1 MKTTMRGLV
10 KETAGPG
17 GFVLHTDLPIPEIGE
32 DEVLLQVRCT
42 AFCGTDLH
50 IWEWDEWS
58 RRRVKAPFIPGHET
72 VGVIVAAGE
81 KVTDRRVGQRVSCE
95 THIPCGECWFCQN
108 GMPHI
113 CQNVKLFGVTQD
125 GAFAEYAK
133 IRADCTFPIDDE
145 ISDEAACMFEPM
157 GAGVHGVEAAD
168 VAGKT
173 LLVSGCGP
181 IGLTAVSACKVFGAK
196 KVIACDLFDEKLAIA
211 REMGADVTFNS
222 GKCDLPAEVRKL
234 TGGVGAD
241 AAIDITGAE
250 AAINNSLKSV
260 RAAGRLVCVGLPS
273 GKVTMDLTEDL
284 IYREVS
290 MTGVS
295 GRRIWGTWESFAK
308 VMKSPYYKLEH
319 VIGGRFRLEEI
330 DEAVRQSRAGVPGKM
345 ILYP

>member
-113 CQNVKLFGVTQD
+113 CHNVKLFGVTQG

-133 IRADCTFPIDDE
+133 IRAD
-145 ISDEAACMFEPM
+145 
-157 GAGVHGVEAAD
+157 
-168 VAGKT
+168 
-173 LLVSGCGP
+173 
-181 IGLTAVSACKVFGAK
+181 
-196 KVIACDLFDEKLAIA
+196 
-211 REMGADVTFNS
+211 
-222 GKCDLPAEVRKL
+222 
-234 TGGVGAD
+234 
-241 AAIDITGAE
+241 
-250 AAINNSLKSV
+250 
-260 RAAGRLVCVGLPS
+260 
-273 GKVTMDLTEDL
+273 
-284 IYREVS
+284 
-290 MTGVS
+290 
-295 GRRIWGTWESFAK
+295 
-308 VMKSPYYKLEH
+308 
-319 VIGGRFRLEEI
+319 
-330 DEAVRQSRAGVPGKM
+330 
-345 ILYP
+345 